1 MNAFGITDKG
11 KVRSANQ
18 DAYRLSLSPDGE
30 YVLAALCDGM
40 GGVHGGEIASAVAAD
55 SFMQYAEDM
64 LRREPKSD
72 AAQILREAAA
82 YANLKVY
89 DRAFRDESC
98 RGMGTTLVAA
108 LVRPEDAAVVNIG
121 DSRCYWLAD
130 GQLQQVTRDHSL
142 VQSMVDRGLITE
154 DEARSHPRKNVIMRA
169 VGLERT
175 IRSDIFRL
183 DIRPGDALLLCSDGL
198 TNMLEDREIFELS
211 KHNPDPLSLGRAL
224 MAEALERGAT
234 DNVTV
239 VIISK

>member
-30 YVLAALCDGM
+30 YVLTALCDGM

-72 AAQILREAAA
+72 AAQVLREAAA

-108 LVRPEDAAVVNIG
+108 LVRPEDAAVVKAQRLRI
-121 DSRCYWLAD
+121 AD

-198 TNMLEDREIFELS
+198 SNLVDAGEMESFLLASSDDDAVCRKL
-211 KHNPDPLSLGRAL
+211 LRMAL
-224 MAEALERGAT
+224 DRGAP
-234 DNVTV
+234 DNVTLALV
-239 VIISK
+239 RR

>member
-40 GGVHGGEIASAVAAD
+40 GGVHGGEIASAAAAD

-72 AAQILREAAA
+72 AAQVLREAAA

-198 TNMLEDREIFELS
+198 HKSMKDETLLT
-211 KHNPDPLSLGRAL
+211 L
-224 MAEALERGAT
+224 MAEDKPLEEIINEYDKICETRGD
-234 DNVTV
+234 DNYTAILIEVE
-239 VIISK
+239 

>member
-18 DAYRLSLSPDGE
+18 DSYRISVGADEG
-30 YVLAALCDGM
+30 YVLAVLCDGM
-40 GGVHGGEIASAVAAD
+40 GGVHGGEIASSLAAD
-55 SFMQYAEDM
+55 AFTEYAEQL
-64 LRREPKSD
+64 LRKD
-72 AAQILREAAA
+72 TVTDIAQILREAAA

-108 LVRPEDAAVVNIG
+108 LLRRGDAAVVNIG

-142 VQSMVDRGLITE
+142 VQNMIDRGLITE

-183 DIRPGDALLLCSDGL
+183 DIRSGDALLLCSDGL
-198 TNMLEDREIFELS
+198 SNMVEAGEIESLLLRQNDDPASCREL
-211 KHNPDPLSLGRAL
+211 LQMAL
-224 MAEALERGAT
+224 DRGAP
-234 DNVTV
+234 DNVTLAIV
-239 VIISK
+239 RR

>member
-72 AAQILREAAA
+72 AAQVLREAAA

-130 GQLQQVTRDHSL
+130 GQLQRDHSL

-198 TNMLEDREIFELS
+198 SNLVDAGEMESLLLASSDDDAVCREL
-211 KHNPDPLSLGRAL
+211 LRMAL
-224 MAEALERGAT
+224 DRGAP
-234 DNVTV
+234 DNVTLALV
-239 VIISK
+239 RR